1 MFSVEEDIYSIRVLF
16 SKNIMVWS
24 VMIRAKFFNMK
35 DYRKALAEAVVRTI
49 EIPNGARLS
58 NAFKKLPSGLIDKT
72 YTGIGGTSM
81 ELDCVRDSIVVVPYN
96 NIANSKAKQL
106 SVTQNYRVFKF
117 TKDKLRS
124 ANKISTVSVCKESVQ
139 DYIEIAKQ
147 AGQPLKFI
155 CVNDQLSSL
164 ESCSADLGLN
174 FKQFFLLLDEIDSM
188 QEQSGFRSV
197 MDETMDIYKKHPKS
211 KRAMLTATMQ
221 EFSDPE
227 LAKEKRCKILM
238 KDAAKAPIHIAESAA
253 PLKEIVLR
261 VLRILDRN
269 EDKIVIACNHIDS
282 ALTLAR
288 TITEK
293 NSNVSL
299 SIMSSFTSKSVV
311 SPYFGTLSEEGILP
325 STVNIITAAYF
336 NGCDI
341 LEQYHNIIYLAAQT
355 PSLRLSPD
363 TVYQI
368 SGRARKGVLS
378 NTIILNTSVGYED
391 YKIYSRQE
399 LLEFGSDSCAF
410 AIGLKYMNKSKSSV
424 SRYMLE
430 KVHGMLVN
438 GSKDQ
443 PGLFYKTKQ
452 GDYVISYLK
461 VDNTIINQDTYT
473 LFQSA
478 EKYKDKLTA
487 RFVVFEDTCLHDET
501 DELEL
506 ADQDRQQLIQG
517 CVDELSRIGNKIDS
531 NESLEQVIKKYN
543 TFGFKETSFIGD
555 LYLEAQAQKLNLKE
569 VKLEVEKL
577 LALPKTISTL
587 RLLYCELVWVPLS
600 KDKNVIGII
609 SREIKNAKSLN
620 ATDFKELLVV
630 IADKLYSHRDLVA
643 ERYHKFLEL
652 IKAHPA
658 LLSSV
663 VFLIEEKVARVLGK
677 PTRFKKILSMNT
689 PQEARFHLN
698 QEIELF

>member
-1 MFSVEEDIYSIRVLF
+1 
-16 SKNIMVWS
+16 MVWS
-24 VMIRAKFFNMK
+24 VMTCAKFFNMK
-35 DYRKALAEAVVRTI
+35 DYKKALAEAVVRTI

-58 NAFKKLPSGLIDKT
+58 KAFKKLPSGLIDKT

-81 ELDCVRDSIVVVPYN
+81 ELDCDRDSIVVVPYN
-96 NIANSKAKQL
+96 NIADSKAKQL

-117 TKDKLRS
+117 TKDKIRS

-139 DYIEIAKQ
+139 DYIENAKQ
-147 AGQPLKFI
+147 SGQPLKFI

-188 QEQSGFRSV
+188 QEQSGFRNV
-197 MDETMDIYKKHPKS
+197 MDDTLDIYKKHPKRR
-211 KRAMLTATMQ
+211 RAMLTATMQ

-227 LAKEKRCKILM
+227 LVKERRCKILM
-238 KDAAKAPIHIAESAA
+238 KDVAKAPIHMVESIT
-253 PLKEIVLR
+253 PLEEIVLR
-261 VLRILDRN
+261 VLQILDRN
-269 EDKIVIACNHIDS
+269 EDKIVIACNHICS
-282 ALTLAR
+282 ALKLAE
-288 TITEK
+288 TIKDE
-293 NSNVSL
+293 NSQVSL
-299 SIMSSFTSKSVV
+299 SIMASRSSKNMVSK
-311 SPYFGTLSEEGILP
+311 YFGKLSEDGKLP
-325 STVNIITAAYF
+325 SRVNITTAAYF

-341 LEQYHNIIYLAAQT
+341 LEQYHSIIYLAAQT

-378 NTIILNTSVGYED
+378 NTIILNRSSGYEE
-391 YKIYSRQE
+391 YKIHSREE

-424 SRYMLE
+424 SRYMVE
-430 KVHGMLVN
+430 KVHGLLVN
-438 GSKDQ
+438 GNKHQ

-487 RFVVFEDTCLHDET
+487 RFDVYLDTCLHDET
-501 DELEL
+501 DELKL
-506 ADQDRQQLIQG
+506 ADHDRQQLTQRF
-517 CVDELSRIGNKIDS
+517 VDELSKIGNKIDS
-531 NESLEQVIKKYN
+531 DESLEQLTKKYN
-543 TFGFKETSFIGD
+543 TFGFKETPFIGD
-555 LYLEAQAQKLNLKE
+555 LYIEAQAQKLDLKE

-587 RLLYCELVWVPLS
+587 RLLYCELVWPLFS
-600 KDKNVIGII
+600 KDKSVIAII
-609 SREIKNAKSLN
+609 SREIKNPKSLN
-620 ATDFKELLVV
+620 ATDFKELLVA

-643 ERYHKFLEL
+643 KRYHKFLEL
-652 IKAHPA
+652 VKAHPA

-663 VFLIEEKVARVLGK
+663 ILEVEEKISRINGK
-677 PTRFKKILSMNT
+677 PTRFKKILSIST
-689 PQEARFHLN
+689 PQDSRFNLDKG
-698 QEIELF
+698 IELF

>member
-1 MFSVEEDIYSIRVLF
+1 
-16 SKNIMVWS
+16 MVWS
-24 VMIRAKFFNMK
+24 VMICAKFFNMK

-58 NAFKKLPSGLIDKT
+58 NAFKKLPSGFIDKT

-81 ELDCVRDSIVVVPYN
+81 ELDCDRDSIVVVPYN

-106 SVTQNYRVFKF
+106 SITRNYKVFKF
-117 TKDKLRS
+117 TRDTVRQTG
-124 ANKISTVSVCKESVQ
+124 KISTVSPYKESFQ
-139 DYIEIAKQ
+139 DYIESSRV
-147 AGQPLKFI
+147 AGQPRKFI

-164 ESCSADLGLN
+164 RESLNKQGLD
-174 FKQFFLLLDEIDSM
+174 FRKFFLLLDEIDSM

-197 MDETMDIYKKHPKS
+197 MDETMDIYKEHPKS

-221 EFSDPE
+221 EFSDPG
-227 LAKEKRCKILM
+227 LSKEKRCKILM
-238 KDAAKAPIHIAESAA
+238 KDAAKAPIHVAESTA
-253 PLKEIVLR
+253 PQEEIVLR
-261 VLRILDRN
+261 VLQILDRN
-269 EDKIVIACNHIDS
+269 EDKIVIACNHISS

-293 NSNVSL
+293 NSEVSL

-325 STVNIITAAYF
+325 SRVNIITAAYF

-341 LEQYHNIIYLAAQT
+341 LEQYHNIIYLGSQT

-368 SGRARKGVLS
+368 SGRARKGLLS
-378 NTIILNTSVGYED
+378 NTIILNPSVGFED
-391 YKIYSRQE
+391 YKIYSRKE

-424 SRYMLE
+424 SRYMVE
-430 KVHGMLVN
+430 QVHGMLVN

-461 VDNTIINQDTYT
+461 VDNTIINQDTYA

-478 EKYKDKLTA
+478 EKYKDKLTE
-487 RFVVFEDTCLHDET
+487 RFDVFEDTCLHDET
-501 DELEL
+501 DNLKL
-506 ADQDRQQLIQG
+506 ADHDRQQLIQRF
-517 CVDELSRIGNKIDS
+517 VDDLSRIGNKIDS

-543 TFGFKETSFIGD
+543 TFGFKETPFIGD
-555 LYLEAQAQKLNLKE
+555 LYIEAQAQKLDLEE

-600 KDKNVIGII
+600 KDKNIISII
-609 SREIKNAKSLN
+609 SREIKNTKSLN
-620 ATDFKELLVV
+620 ATDFKEQLVV

-643 ERYHKFLEL
+643 KRYHKFLEL
-652 IKAHPA
+652 VKAHPA

-677 PTRFKKILSMNT
+677 STRFKKILSMST